1 MFRQVRFFPW
11 LLCLDMEIVNG
22 LWCMGARVYGCMCVW
37 VYGDMGIWGYGVGF
51 IDVSL
56 PAREYMMHLE
66 TTCQVSHVTCQVS
79 HVTF

>member
-22 LWCMGARVYGCMCVW
+22 LWCMGVW
-37 VYGDMGIWGYGVGF
+37 VHGCIGVWVYVCMGVWEYGDMGIWGYGVGF

-56 PAREYMMHLE
+56 PI
-66 TTCQVSHVTCQVS
+66 VTD
-79 HVTF
+79 VTVG